1 MDFLTGLN
9 PSVIEDFKGANYR
22 GESSDVRPP
31 WLLRAQDVEFEEG
44 FVRTRRGFYESPLRT
59 VDQIVSGFY
68 WYMLGPESYLYT
80 ARQTAGAVNVGYGKY
95 NQAPSTFTARGTDGL
110 GAVFAGIGNR
120 IYFAGFD
127 PDYEEGTFGVHLNID
142 GSPTLPKVWMPPI
155 TTAHVAAWTNNI
167 TFPAG
172 SATPGQ
178 HSIAL
183 MFTSKT
189 GFVTQRS
196 PIGNLLFGSHPND
209 TYVQTSIPSG
219 SKLRIE
225 ITPDVAH
232 PWPVDA
238 ASVTLLA
245 ATVSNRY
252 RFFIV
257 PNQTVA
263 ITGPTATIALELDI
277 ADSVLNLGTPF
288 DGYEDVI
295 YEGRFSA
302 AAQPIKPYYVFNCG
316 ERLGYFFKDPSFGYA
331 IAFSATNNYE
341 HITMDRHVR
350 YLPQRAKP
358 IAAKWTQG
366 SIYIFAENATYAF
379 TDTGD
384 DPVTWPQE
392 RTVDDK
398 IGVNQPYAL
407 SLDTAGNGFVANR
420 LGLYSFNGGVYSRI
434 PLSYYVQEDMTGTFG
449 SWSNI
454 NWNMSSGNMVSV
466 ADDAENRRVL
476 ICSPANFPAVHVF
489 NYLDGLSAERVRY
502 SNLTIGG
509 SIPSWVG
516 IVQNNG
522 DSNSS
527 TRRQQLWIAPGAGK
541 WMLNCPPDEAGSNAV
556 RFKDTIDGVDYPINS
571 ILWFP
576 YLPERHQGISRQE
589 HHYVQ
594 LRAKG
599 SGTLALELYSLD
611 EILSLTGLTQSLSAT
626 PGDDM
631 YFGFTMISRAVT
643 ARISVVAIVGS
654 WFSLSHYAQ
663 YWKPYANRR

>member
-59 VDQIVSGFY
+59 VGQVVSGFY

-80 ARQTAGAVNVGYGKY
+80 ARHSGGGVSVEFGKY
-95 NQAPSTFTARGTDGL
+95 NQAPSTFTARGADGL

-127 PDYEEGTFGVHLNID
+127 PDYEEGTFGVHLDID
-142 GSPTLPKVWMPPI
+142 GSPTLPKVWMSPV
-155 TTAHVAAWTNNI
+155 TSGYVAAWTI
-167 TFPAG
+167 TPSTPAG
-172 SATPGQ
+172 VATVGT
-178 HSIAL
+178 HNFAL

-196 PIGNLLFGSHPND
+196 PVSNLQAGAGLYD
-209 TYVQTSIPSG
+209 SILQMSLAAG
-219 SKLRIE
+219 TQAQIQ
-225 ITPDVAH
+225 ITPTVGN
-232 PWPVDA
+232 PWPADA
-238 ASVTLLA
+238 ATVTLLA
-245 ATVSNRY
+245 TTVNNPFRY
-252 RFFIV
+252 FII
-257 PNQTVA
+257 PNQTFA
-263 ITGPTATIALELDI
+263 ITSPTATITFNLNISDA
-277 ADSVLNLGTPF
+277 AMNLGTPF
-288 DGYEDVI
+288 DSYENVI
-295 YEGRFSA
+295 YEGRFSPGI
-302 AAQPIKPYYVFNCG
+302 QPIKPYYIFNCG
-316 ERLGYFFKDPSFGYA
+316 ERLGYFFRDPSFGYA
-331 IAFSATNNYE
+331 IAFSAANNYE
-341 HITMDRHVR
+341 HVTMDRHIR
-350 YLPQRAKP
+350 YLPQRGKP

-407 SLDTAGNGFVANR
+407 SLDTSGNGFVANR
-420 LGLYSFNGGVYSRI
+420 LGLYSFNGGVYSRT
-434 PLSYYVQEDMTGTFG
+434 PLSYYVQEDMSGTFG

-454 NWNMSSGNMVSV
+454 NWNMASGNIVSV

-489 NYLDGLSAERVRY
+489 NYLDGLSADRVRY
-502 SNLTIGG
+502 SNLTIAGG
-509 SIPSWVG
+509 IPNWVG

-522 DSNSS
+522 DSHSS
-527 TRRQQLWIAPGAGK
+527 TRRQQLWMAPGAGK
-541 WMLNCPPDEAGSNAV
+541 WLLNCPPDEAGGNAV
-556 RFKDTIDGVDYPINS
+556 RFKDTINGVDYPINS

-594 LRAKG
+594 LRTKG
-599 SGTLALELYSLD
+599 SGTLTLELYGLD
-611 EILSLTGLTQSLSAT
+611 EILSLTGLTQSLSSS

-631 YFGFTMISRAVT
+631 YFGFTLISRAVT

-654 WFSLSHYAQ
+654 WFSLSHFAH